1 MDFLFAFGVAFVG
14 VIHPTGS
21 LYLGTLLLAWLSS
34 HRWSAQ
40 RENTHSGRLAIISAV
55 VLGIAGI
62 TVLGIFAPRMLDT
75 PVWAE
80 YGWQGGLPLLIF
92 NGPFLLGLA
101 GWTLWRFNASFE
113 VWLLG
118 LWVAMQW
125 MLTWIHLLDGVV
137 GISVLTLTSYML
149 YSMALHAF
157 HIPLAVLAGVGL
169 AKVPRLTPR
178 LRERPLDDSDA
189 DIPDGSSMGFLELE
203 IPLASENRP
212 VQKLMAIAL
221 TFILIAHIVLIEML
235 SLIHI

>member
-21 LYLGTLLLAWLSS
+21 LYLGTLLLAWLAS

-40 RENTHSGRLAIISAV
+40 RENTHTGRLAIISAV

-62 TVLGIFAPRMLDT
+62 TVMGIFAPRMLDT

-92 NGPFLLGLA
+92 NGPILLGIA
-101 GWTLWRFNASFE
+101 GWTMWRFNASFE

-118 LWVAMQW
+118 LWVGMQW
-125 MLTWIHLLDGVV
+125 MLTWIHLLDGIV

-157 HIPLAVLAGVGL
+157 HIPLAVLTGIGL
-169 AKVPRLTPR
+169 ARVPR
-178 LRERPLDDSDA
+178 
-189 DIPDGSSMGFLELE
+189 
-203 IPLASENRP
+203 
-212 VQKLMAIAL
+212 
-221 TFILIAHIVLIEML
+221 
-235 SLIHI
+235 